1 MAPPLPGKSL
11 TLHPP
16 TEGSMNGEVAPAS
29 IFDFFLAAEAVKELA
44 QKE

>member
-1 MAPPLPGKSL
+1 
-11 TLHPP
+11 
-16 TEGSMNGEVAPAS
+16 MNGEVAPAS